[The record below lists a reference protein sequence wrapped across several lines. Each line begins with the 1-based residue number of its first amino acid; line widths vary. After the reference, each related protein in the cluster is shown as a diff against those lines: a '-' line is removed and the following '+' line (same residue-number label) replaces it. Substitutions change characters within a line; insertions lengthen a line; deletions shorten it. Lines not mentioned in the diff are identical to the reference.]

1 MNRNDSDTQSGIQNN
16 MVSPRRIAVAMSGG
30 VDSSV
35 AAALLSEQGHE
46 VFGIMMRLWSEPN
59 NGLRAK
65 HNRCCTPDQMADAR
79 RVAGLLG
86 IPFYVLNVEDF
97 FYDSVVQPYL
107 DSHSQGRTP
116 NPCINCNRT
125 VRFDYLLNHATALGA
140 DFLAT
145 GHFARVREQDGTY
158 ELRQAQDKFKD
169 QSYVLHVLG
178 QEELA
183 RVVFPVGEYTKDEV
197 RSLASKFSLPVASKD
212 ESMDLC
218 FLADGNY
225 HRFLEKYS
233 PDSEKPGQ
241 IKTNGGQIIGEHRG
255 LAHYTIGQRKGL
267 GIAVG
272 EPVFVLRKD
281 IVHNVLVVG
290 PKEKGGK
297 TRILIEQVNWISGN
311 PPDRIE
317 SLKVK
322 IRYRAM
328 PVSAIVRDIGNNQA
342 IIDFD
347 QSVFGAT
354 AGQGAVIYDEDV
366 CLGGGLISLEE
377 LE

>member
-1 MNRNDSDTQSGIQNN
+1 MNRNHIDSQTGGPDNLKL
-16 MVSPRRIAVAMSGG
+16 PRRIAVAMSGG

-35 AAALLSEQGHE
+35 AAALLADQGHE
-46 VFGIMMRLWSEPN
+46 VIGIMMRLWSEPT
-59 NGLRAK
+59 NGLQAK

-79 RVAGLLG
+79 KVAGLLG
-86 IPFYVLNVEDF
+86 IPFYVLDVQDF
-97 FYDSVVQPYL
+97 FYNSVVQPYL
-107 DSHSQGRTP
+107 DSHSQGCTP

-125 VRFDYLLNHATALGA
+125 VRFDYLLNHATALGV

-145 GHFARVREQDGTY
+145 GHFARIREHYGTY
-158 ELRQAQDKFKD
+158 ELLQAKDKSKD

-178 QEELA
+178 QEELT
-183 RVVFPVGEYTKDEV
+183 RVVFPIGEYTKDEV

-225 HRFLEKYS
+225 HRFLEKYA

-241 IKTNGGQIIGEHRG
+241 IKTNEGLIIGEHRG

-267 GIAVG
+267 GIALG

-290 PKEKGGK
+290 SKDKGGT
-297 TRILIEQVNWISGN
+297 TRLLIEQVNWISGKPADN
-311 PPDRIE
+311 AKP
-317 SLKVK
+317 LQVK
-322 IRYRAM
+322 IRYRAL
-328 PVSAIVRDIGNNQA
+328 PVSAIVKDIGKNRA
-342 IIDFD
+342 IIEFD
-347 QSVFGAT
+347 LPVFGAT
-354 AGQGAVIYDEDV
+354 AGQGAVVYDRDV
-366 CLGGGLISLEE
+366 CLGGGIISLEE